1 MAIINYIEKHLTTF
15 SVKSH
20 MHDYWEIIYVTEGT
34 GSIKEANGQLLN
46 YKKGDTI
53 CIPPLVEHTNVS
65 QEGFRNI
72 HFTLEDWTT
81 TAKSPFIIPA
91 SDLSK
96 DFYSILKLT
105 YRYFHQL
112 SPSDPINLNLTS
124 TVVSFLDNLIQKSNA
139 YNITQT
145 IVHEIINRYT
155 ASNFDIDQA
164 YALVPLSKEYVRK
177 LFIKEHGISPT
188 KFLLQKRI
196 TLAKQLL
203 SNKDSSL
210 RINEIAQ
217 TCGFIDHAYFCRVFK
232 KETGVTPNDFQLSL
246 LKENKIYP
254 T

>member
-15 SVKSH
+15 SVKAH
-20 MHDYWEIIYVTEGT
+20 LHNYWEIIYVTEGS
-34 GSIKEANGQLLN
+34 GIIKTNDCVVS
-46 YKKGDTI
+46 YKKCETI
-53 CIPPLVEHTNVS
+53 CIPPHVQHTNLS
-65 QEGFRNI
+65 KEGFKNI
-72 HFTLEDWTT
+72 HFTLEDWTS

-112 SPSDPINLNLTS
+112 PPSHPINLNLAS
-124 TVVSFLDNLIQKSNA
+124 TVVSFLDNLIQKSDA
-139 YNITQT
+139 YNLTQT

-155 ASNFDIDQA
+155 DSDFDVDQA
-164 YALVPLSKEYVRK
+164 YGLVPLSKEYVRK

-203 SNKDSSL
+203 SNKDSL

-217 TCGFIDHAYFCRVFK
+217 TCGFVDHAYFCRIFK
-232 KETGVTPNDFQLSL
+232 KETGVSPHDFKLSL

-254 T
+254 S